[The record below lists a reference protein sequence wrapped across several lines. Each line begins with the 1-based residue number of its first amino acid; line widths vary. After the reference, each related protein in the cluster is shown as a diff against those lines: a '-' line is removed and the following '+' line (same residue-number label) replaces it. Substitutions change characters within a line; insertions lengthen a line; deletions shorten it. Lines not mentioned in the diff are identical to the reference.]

1 MEFGINQYG
10 IPMSLFNQYTSFIMV
25 KTCHVQCI
33 SKWKISLMKFE
44 FQISKDELLYSL
56 ETYQTAVHGSL

>member
-1 MEFGINQYG
+1 
-10 IPMSLFNQYTSFIMV
+10 MSLFNQYTSFIMV